1 MLVLLSSMDVG
12 DDGDT
17 RWSNNDLQ
25 SVANIGDLRL
35 STDRAWKGLNGPS
48 MASARRRLS
57 HSTVPPAVAIAW
69 ASPPRVEFTARG
81 SLYDLHTAGVHG
93 ESLPACMSSCTNAM
107 IKPAWVWEPTFAQ
120 AASEWAHKVKF
131 RGFDRLKHNWQVS
144 VLSSSSDCIVSIS
157 EVFDTWIWKT
167 LLGQTCLN
175 WQIWSGLT
183 GQPIQTTIYT
193 SNFDLSIGKFLL
205 TGNPFGNHSRA
216 KRVGKLRL
224 RHLDFKSLGIL
235 GVERTTKIS
244 WENSPL
250 PIRKSAFKAIHSTLK
265 QRAFTSDCSVIHM
278 NSHDSLQ
285 AVLRIS

>member
-1 MLVLLSSMDVG
+1 MITTSMLVLLSSMDVG

-120 AASEWAHKVKF
+120 AASEWAHKVSFEGSIDWNTIGKSRCCLALLIALLASLRF
-131 RGFDRLKHNWQVS
+131 LTHGFGKHCWDKLVWT
-144 VLSSSSDCIVSIS
+144 D
-157 EVFDTWIWKT
+157 K
-167 LLGQTCLN
+167 
-175 WQIWSGLT
+175 SGLDWLANQFKLPFIPRRT
-183 GQPIQTTIYT
+183 
-193 SNFDLSIGKFLL
+193 L
-205 TGNPFGNHSRA
+205 TWASESFFSLATP
-216 KRVGKLRL
+216 
-224 RHLDFKSLGIL
+224 LGITAGRSVSANCAWDILISKVL
-235 GVERTTKIS
+235 GS
-244 WENSPL
+244 WE
-250 PIRKSAFKAIHSTLK
+250 
-265 QRAFTSDCSVIHM
+265 
-278 NSHDSLQ
+278 
-285 AVLRIS
+285 